1 MQREKIRNVVTEQF
15 YRSLD
20 ESGVTVD
27 AVPHS
32 QLQAIVS
39 SLADGVF
46 AALEALEED
55 DQPTRP
61 AATAGSSS
69 SSGSEEEVLW
79 QGKPAMSLG
88 ERYELTSQRLR
99 IFRGIF
105 NRQLEEIDLV
115 RVRDTKVKQHLGER
129 ALNVGDITI
138 ISTDPSKPNV
148 MLNNVK
154 DPMTVRELIRGAYLK
169 EQERRGLRYREE

>member
-27 AVPHS
+27 ALPHS

-46 AALEALEED
+46 AALEALEEG
-55 DQPTRP
+55 DQPARP
-61 AATAGSSS
+61 AAP
-69 SSGSEEEVLW
+69 SSGEEVLW

-148 MLNNVK
+148 VLNNVK
-154 DPMTVRELIRGAYLK
+154 DPMKVRELIREAYLK